1 MTYICSC
8 SGEKDSVATIILAHE
23 KGYPL
28 DEVIFSEVMFD
39 ENISGE
45 LPEHIDFINNV
56 LKPKCEEW
64 GYKFKIVRSEKNY
77 MWEFNRILT
86 RSKKYPGHIGWRYGF
101 PMAGRCVI
109 NNECKV
115 KPIKDYI
122 KSIGEHRQYIGIAA
136 DEPTRLERLTDDK
149 ISILA
154 KEGYTEAM
162 AYDLC
167 KQYGLL
173 SPTYEFTKRG
183 GCWFCPNARFI
194 QLYHLYHHHRD
205 LFEKLKAL
213 EKEPNIIGYCWNTL
227 TKTSIYDVEQD
238 ILAYDAQLSLFKE
251 ET

>member
-8 SGEKDSVATIILAHE
+8 SGGKDSVATIILAHE

-56 LKPKCEEW
+56 LKPQCEKW
-64 GYKFKIVRSEKNY
+64 GYKFTIVRANKTF
-77 MWEFNRILT
+77 MDCFNSVIHK
-86 RSKKYPGHIGWRYGF
+86 SKVLERNGKKVGF
-101 PMAGRCVI
+101 PIVGRCYV
-109 NNECKV
+109 NSRCKIPPLE
-115 KPIKDYI
+115 KYQKQFGNIRK
-122 KSIGEHRQYIGIAA
+122 YIGIAV
-136 DEPTRLERLTDDK
+136 DEPKRFERLSDDK

-173 SPTYEFTKRG
+173 SPIYKFTKRG
-183 GCWFCPNARFI
+183 GCWFCPNAKFNEF
-194 QLYHLYHHHRD
+194 YHLYHHHRD

-213 EKEPNIIGYCWNTL
+213 ENEPNKIGYCWNTL
-227 TKTSIYDVEQD
+227 KKTSIYDVEQD
-238 ILAYDAQLSLFKE
+238 ILAFYAQLTLF
-251 ET
+251 

>member
-8 SGEKDSVATIILAHE
+8 SGGKDSVATIILAHE

-45 LPEHIDFINNV
+45 LPEHIDFIKNT

-64 GYKFKIVRSEKNY
+64 GYKFTTVRGQQSY
-77 MWEFNRILT
+77 MDWFNHRLT
-86 RSKKYPGHIGWRYGF
+86 RSKKHPERIGLKCGF
-101 PMAGRCVI
+101 PMSGMCVI
-109 NNECKV
+109 NGKCKV
-115 KPIKDYI
+115 APLKKYKNQFKD
-122 KSIGEHRQYIGIAA
+122 KVEYIGIAA
-136 DEPTRLERLTDDK
+136 DEPKRLERLTDDK

-154 KEGYTEAM
+154 KEGYTETM

-173 SPTYEFTKRG
+173 SPIYDFTKRG
-183 GCWFCPNARFI
+183 GCWFCPNARFN

-213 EKEPNIIGYCWNTL
+213 ENEPNIIGYCWNTL

-238 ILAYDAQLSLFKE
+238 ILAHDAQLSLF
-251 ET
+251 

>member
-8 SGEKDSVATIILAHE
+8 SGGKDSVATIILAHE

-28 DEVIFSEVMFD
+28 DEIIFSEVMFD

-45 LPEHIDFINNV
+45 LPEHIEFINNV
-56 LKPKCEEW
+56 LKPQCEEW
-64 GYKFKIVRSEKNY
+64 GYKFTIVRANKTY
-77 MWEFNRILT
+77 MDCFNHIVLKSKETSRIGK
-86 RSKKYPGHIGWRYGF
+86 RVGF
-101 PMAGRCVI
+101 PMQGKCVI
-109 NNECKV
+109 NRDCKV
-115 KPIKDYI
+115 RPILRYT
-122 KSIGEHRQYIGIAA
+122 KSLRENIQYVGIAV
-136 DEPTRLERLTDDK
+136 DEPKRLERLTDDK

-173 SPTYEFTKRG
+173 SPIYEFTKRG
-183 GCWFCPNARFI
+183 GCWFCPNAKFNE
-194 QLYHLYHHHRD
+194 LYHLYHHHRD

-213 EKEPNIIGYCWNTL
+213 EKETDIIGYCWNTL

-238 ILAYDAQLSLFKE
+238 ILAYDAQLSLF
-251 ET
+251 